1 MGARR
6 MWAKVAC
13 CTVLALGMMPGG
25 SAAAAAAAGGAAL
38 AIGSGGGL
46 QNSGAVALRTAR
58 VSQQGLVGDGEGRVA
73 PEGLLLRL
81 RGGAKSKNH
90 TNHNQSRKAHKNGI
104 KRAKT

>member
-1 MGARR
+1 

-13 CTVLALGMMPGG
+13 CAVLALSVMPGG

-38 AIGSGGGL
+38 AIGNRGGL
-46 QNSGAVALRTAR
+46 QNLGAVALRAASLR
-58 VSQQGLVGDGEGRVA
+58 QQGLVGDGEGRVV

-90 TNHNQSRKAHKNGI
+90 TNHNQNRKAHKNGI